1 MSACLLRTNGQ
12 IVPLR
17 IIKGAPYGLNET
29 TLDTL
34 EKWKCKP
41 VELGGKLVPAVFPV
55 EMNFHN

>member
-1 MSACLLRTNGQ
+1 MSACQ
-12 IVPLR
+12 IAPLR